1 MSDAVR
7 MQYTGPHSGSI
18 SYTINGTAYRAGR
31 FEPFI
36 DAAPDDVEGL
46 EALGV
51 FETVKAAPVQ
61 EPVAT
66 TPIDQDVTVLFA
78 PDDVVGLSP
87 YEQNEDSDTQFTTV
101 LGEDVANKL
110 RAAGYHFG
118 NIATIHDADL
128 LKVDGV
134 GKATLAKIREAYPV

>member
-1 MSDAVR
+1 MDGVR

-51 FETVKAAPVQ
+51 FETVKAAP
-61 EPVAT
+61 AT
-66 TPIDQDVTVLFA
+66 TPIDQDVVALF
-78 PDDVVGLSP
+78 DDVVLTP
-87 YEQNEDSDTQFTTV
+87 EQ
-101 LGEDVANKL
+101 DVEITNFAALAELVSEPTASAL
-110 RAAGYHFG
+110 RAAGYHAG